1 MKSSGA
7 HFGCRVLFYDKD
19 NQIIAHYRSLKKV
32 DPLARIE
39 ECVKK
44 MRDSQPSFRKSKIM
58 IIASIVTKKNP
69 MCIE

>member
-7 HFGCRVLFYDKD
+7 HFGCRVLFHDKD

-39 ECVKK
+39 QCVKK
-44 MRDSQPSFRKSKIM
+44 CAIHNLRLENRKS
-58 IIASIVTKKNP
+58 
-69 MCIE
+69 